1 MVQGKEKSLKINMI
15 LNAIKGIMSIVFPLI
30 SFPYVSKILGV
41 ENIGKYNF
49 SNSIINYVVLFA
61 GLGIVTYAIREG
73 ARLRNK
79 KEEIEKFSS
88 EMFSINIISTVVAYI
103 GLFILLIIVPKFH
116 EYTSL
121 LIILSL
127 QVIFKTIGIEW
138 IYSIYEDY
146 AYITL
151 RSIIFQVLSLI
162 LLFLFVK
169 TQNDVNQY
177 AVITVLSSVGS
188 NLMNY
193 IHARKYCKVSIT
205 LKIDWK
211 KHMRPIMV
219 LFAMSLTVT
228 LYVSSDTTMLGL
240 MCDDYTV
247 GIYSV
252 STKIYS
258 IIKTVLSSVLVVSIP
273 RLSALIGERK
283 KAEFNEVASD
293 IYRTLLTLTFPAI
306 TGIIVLRRQIVL
318 VLSDSTYLQ
327 SESSL
332 MLLSVALLFCLG
344 AWFWG
349 QCILVPM
356 QKENIVFKATVISAI
371 VNIVLNLILI
381 PVWKENAAAFTT
393 VLAEGISFACCSYA
407 GHYYTELSQI
417 ISTTIKSLVGCLAIV
432 GISIVG
438 KYWIVSD
445 IEYICFTVILS
456 ILLYGIIEVL
466 LKNAAITSI
475 LNGMKKRI
483 CKTENK

>member
-61 GLGIVTYAIREG
+61 GLGIATYAIREG

-169 TQNDVNQY
+169 TQNDV
-177 AVITVLSSVGS
+177 T
-188 NLMNY
+188 
-193 IHARKYCKVSIT
+193 
-205 LKIDWK
+205 D
-211 KHMRPIMV
+211 P
-219 LFAMSLTVT
+219 
-228 LYVSSDTTMLGL
+228 
-240 MCDDYTV
+240 
-247 GIYSV
+247 
-252 STKIYS
+252 
-258 IIKTVLSSVLVVSIP
+258 
-273 RLSALIGERK
+273 
-283 KAEFNEVASD
+283 
-293 IYRTLLTLTFPAI
+293 
-306 TGIIVLRRQIVL
+306 
-318 VLSDSTYLQ
+318 
-327 SESSL
+327 
-332 MLLSVALLFCLG
+332 
-344 AWFWG
+344 
-349 QCILVPM
+349 
-356 QKENIVFKATVISAI
+356 
-371 VNIVLNLILI
+371 
-381 PVWKENAAAFTT
+381 
-393 VLAEGISFACCSYA
+393 
-407 GHYYTELSQI
+407 
-417 ISTTIKSLVGCLAIV
+417 
-432 GISIVG
+432 
-438 KYWIVSD
+438 
-445 IEYICFTVILS
+445 
-456 ILLYGIIEVL
+456 
-466 LKNAAITSI
+466 
-475 LNGMKKRI
+475 
-483 CKTENK
+483 

>member
-1 MVQGKEKSLKINMI
+1 
-15 LNAIKGIMSIVFPLI
+15 
-30 SFPYVSKILGV
+30 
-41 ENIGKYNF
+41 
-49 SNSIINYVVLFA
+49 
-61 GLGIVTYAIREG
+61 
-73 ARLRNK
+73 
-79 KEEIEKFSS
+79 
-88 EMFSINIISTVVAYI
+88 
-103 GLFILLIIVPKFH
+103 
-116 EYTSL
+116 
-121 LIILSL
+121 
-127 QVIFKTIGIEW
+127 
-138 IYSIYEDY
+138 
-146 AYITL
+146 
-151 RSIIFQVLSLI
+151 
-162 LLFLFVK
+162 
-169 TQNDVNQY
+169 
-177 AVITVLSSVGS
+177 
-188 NLMNY
+188 MNY

-293 IYRTLLTLTFPAI
+293 IYRTLLTLTIPAI